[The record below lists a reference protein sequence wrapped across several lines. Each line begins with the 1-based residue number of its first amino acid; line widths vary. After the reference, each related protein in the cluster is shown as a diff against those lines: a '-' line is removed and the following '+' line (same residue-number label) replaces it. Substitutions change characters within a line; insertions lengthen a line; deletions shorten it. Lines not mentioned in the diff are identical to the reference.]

1 MPNFLSHNHYW
12 ASNKPI
18 HANFQL
24 IKSGSYAS
32 TRLAEVIA
40 RGAARAA
47 RGEAP
52 RKLGGSGGMPPPGNF
67 CKKHALCCILVPF
80 LTLHSWFQWIHFV
93 YIIPCLLS
101 LHLFRPSLCFEYEL
115 KINIWQC

>member
-1 MPNFLSHNHYW
+1 MDRQLRNLVLYVSFNNLSPREFSERPDGLLPVYLSSRLQQHKQVGISLSKWVY
-12 ASNKPI
+12 I

-52 RKLGGSGGMPPPGNF
+52 RKLGGSGGMPPQEIF
-67 CKKHALCCILVPF
+67 AKSMLSAAFWC
-80 LTLHSWFQWIHFV
+80 HF
-93 YIIPCLLS
+93 
-101 LHLFRPSLCFEYEL
+101 
-115 KINIWQC
+115 

>member
-1 MPNFLSHNHYW
+1 MWPTHKS
-12 ASNKPI
+12 ACI

-24 IKSGSYAS
+24 IKSGRYAS

-52 RKLGGSGGMPPPGNF
+52 RKLGGSGGMPPR
-67 CKKHALCCILVPF
+67 KF
-80 LTLHSWFQWIHFV
+80 LQKACSLLHSGAIFDLALMVSVDTFCIYHT
-93 YIIPCLLS
+93 LS
-101 LHLFRPSLCFEYEL
+101 IKPSLV
-115 KINIWQC
+115 

>member
-1 MPNFLSHNHYW
+1 MLNLFIH
-12 ASNKPI
+12 I

-52 RKLGGSGGMPPPGNF
+52 RKLGGSGGMPPQEIF
-67 CKKHALCCILVPF
+67 AKSMLSAAFWC
-80 LTLHSWFQWIHFV
+80 HF
-93 YIIPCLLS
+93 
-101 LHLFRPSLCFEYEL
+101 
-115 KINIWQC
+115 